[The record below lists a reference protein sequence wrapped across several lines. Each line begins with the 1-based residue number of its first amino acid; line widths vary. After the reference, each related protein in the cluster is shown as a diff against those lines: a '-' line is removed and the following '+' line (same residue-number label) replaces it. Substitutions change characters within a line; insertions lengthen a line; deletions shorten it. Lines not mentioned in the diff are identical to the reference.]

1 MKNLKTVSISIEYFE
16 EGREVVESLLW
27 RLAQE
32 SESFS
37 STYEDDRMVY
47 GNK

>member
-1 MKNLKTVSISIEYFE
+1 MKNLKTVNVFIEYFE
-16 EGREVVESLLW
+16 DDREVVESLLW